1 MPTLYNRIQGRNLD
15 RLAALSDG
23 IFAVAM
29 TLLVLD
35 LHLPT
40 AAQVH
45 GEREL
50 LAALAA
56 LGPQW
61 ITYGMSFLTLGIFWA
76 GQQTQLNHFAE
87 GTRDLTWI
95 HLGFLFAVTLLPLST
110 RLLAEFFAY
119 RAALGIYWLN
129 ILVLGAML
137 FWSWSYATRAN
148 LVKADTPEEVKGSI
162 CRRIV
167 IAQSLYAAG
176 AALCFIHTWLSIA
189 AIVLV
194 QLNYALAPRL
204 WGRKQALSG
213 FRAGY
218 QRTTPRLVSGFFLY
232 GRGAC
237 LPVEGRMETAGLNAL
252 AMMRLGSFRLMHSG
266 ARDGLGFLLIGLVAI
281 GVAVWVVARAERKE
295 PAKN

>member
-35 LHLPT
+35 LHIPA

-56 LGPQW
+56 MGPQW

-76 GQQTQLNHFAE
+76 GQQTQLNHLAE

-95 HLGFLFAVTLLPLST
+95 HLGFLFAVTIMPLTT
-110 RLLAEFFAY
+110 RLLTEFITY
-119 RAALGIYWLN
+119 RTALGIYWLN
-129 ILVLGAML
+129 IFVLGAML
-137 FWSWSYATRAN
+137 FWSWSYATRAG
-148 LVKADTPEEVKGSI
+148 LVKADTPEEVRGSI

-167 IAQSLYAAG
+167 IAQSLYLAG
-176 AALCFIHTWLSIA
+176 ALLCFIHTWVSIA

-204 WGRKQALSG
+204 WRRSQA
-213 FRAGY
+213 
-218 QRTTPRLVSGFFLY
+218 QR
-232 GRGAC
+232 
-237 LPVEGRMETAGLNAL
+237 
-252 AMMRLGSFRLMHSG
+252 
-266 ARDGLGFLLIGLVAI
+266 
-281 GVAVWVVARAERKE
+281 
-295 PAKN
+295 

>member
-29 TLLVLD
+29 TLLVFE

-40 AAQVH
+40 ATQVH
-45 GEREL
+45 SERDL
-50 LAALAA
+50 MAALAA

-76 GQQTQLNHFAE
+76 GQQTQLNHLAE

-110 RLLAEFFAY
+110 RLLAEFFAF
-119 RAALGIYWLN
+119 RMALGLYWLN
-129 ILVLGAML
+129 IFVLGAML
-137 FWSWSYATRAN
+137 FWGWSYAVHAN
-148 LVKADTPEEVKGSI
+148 LIKADTPEEVRGSI
-162 CRRIV
+162 CRRIL
-167 IAQSLYAAG
+167 IAQSLYAAS

-194 QLNYALAPRL
+194 QLNYALAPKL
-204 WGRKQALSG
+204 GWRK
-213 FRAGY
+213 
-218 QRTTPRLVSGFFLY
+218 
-232 GRGAC
+232 RG
-237 LPVEGRMETAGLNAL
+237 
-252 AMMRLGSFRLMHSG
+252 
-266 ARDGLGFLLIGLVAI
+266 
-281 GVAVWVVARAERKE
+281 
-295 PAKN
+295 

>member
-1 MPTLYNRIQGRNLD
+1 VPNLYNRIQGRSVE

-35 LHLPT
+35 LHIPT

-50 LAALAA
+50 LAALCA

-61 ITYGMSFLTLGIFWA
+61 VAYGMSFLTLGIFWA

-95 HLGFLFAVTLLPLST
+95 HLGFLFTITLMPLST
-110 RLLAEFFAY
+110 RLLAEFITY

-129 ILVLGAML
+129 ILAPGVML
-137 FWSWSYATRAN
+137 YWSWTQATQAG
-148 LVKADTPEEVKGSI
+148 LIKPDTPSEVHASI
-162 CRRIV
+162 CRRIL

-176 AALCFIHTWLSIA
+176 AALCFISNWLSIA
-189 AIVLV
+189 VIVLV
-194 QLNYALAPRL
+194 QLNYAIAP
-204 WGRKQALSG
+204 K
-213 FRAGY
+213 
-218 QRTTPRLVSGFFLY
+218 FLQKM
-232 GRGAC
+232 A
-237 LPVEGRMETAGLNAL
+237 
-252 AMMRLGSFRLMHSG
+252 
-266 ARDGLGFLLIGLVAI
+266 
-281 GVAVWVVARAERKE
+281 
-295 PAKN
+295 

>member
-35 LHLPT
+35 LRLPT

-45 GEREL
+45 GEGEL
-50 LAALAA
+50 LVALGG

-61 ITYGMSFLTLGIFWA
+61 ITYAMSFLTLGIFWA
-76 GQQTQLNHFAE
+76 GQQTQLNHIGE

-110 RLLAEFFAY
+110 RLLAEFIHY
-119 RAALGIYWLN
+119 RVALGIYWLN
-129 ILVLGAML
+129 IFVLGAML
-137 FWSWSYATRAN
+137 YWSWRYAGHAG
-148 LVKADTPEEVKGSI
+148 LIKSDTPEEVRSSI
-162 CRRIV
+162 CRRIT
-167 IAQSLYAAG
+167 IAQSFYAGG
-176 AALCFIHTWLSIA
+176 AALCFINTWVSIA

-204 WGRKQALSG
+204 GRRK
-213 FRAGY
+213 RA
-218 QRTTPRLVSGFFLY
+218 
-232 GRGAC
+232 
-237 LPVEGRMETAGLNAL
+237 
-252 AMMRLGSFRLMHSG
+252 
-266 ARDGLGFLLIGLVAI
+266 
-281 GVAVWVVARAERKE
+281 
-295 PAKN
+295 

>member
-35 LHLPT
+35 LHVPT

-76 GQQTQLNHFAE
+76 GQQTQLNHLAE

-95 HLGFLFAVTLLPLST
+95 HLGFLFAVTLLPFST

-119 RAALGIYWLN
+119 RTALGLYWLN
-129 ILVLGAML
+129 IFVLGAML

-148 LVKADTPEEVKGSI
+148 LVKADTPGEVRGSI
-162 CRRIV
+162 CRRIA

-194 QLNYALAPRL
+194 QLNYAFAPRL
-204 WGRKQALSG
+204 WGRK
-213 FRAGY
+213 
-218 QRTTPRLVSGFFLY
+218 
-232 GRGAC
+232 RG
-237 LPVEGRMETAGLNAL
+237 
-252 AMMRLGSFRLMHSG
+252 
-266 ARDGLGFLLIGLVAI
+266 
-281 GVAVWVVARAERKE
+281 
-295 PAKN
+295 